1 VPREIR
7 VLMVEDSEDDS
18 LLVLREL
25 EVAGYQVAHLRIDTG
40 PQLRAALDG
49 RKWDVVISDYNMP
62 GFTGVSA
69 LRIVR
74 EREPDLPLIF
84 VSGTMGEEIAVDAM
98 KFGANDYVMKGQL
111 KRLVPAIERELR
123 DAAIRRE
130 QRRMAGEL
138 RESEQRFSKVFHTAS
153 IGIAVTTLLEGRFVE
168 VNEAFVRIVGS
179 ESDLLGRTLREVGL
193 WSDPVDYVRVVDLL
207 AGEGRV
213 RDLDLVIR
221 QMNGTT
227 CPVLASVEHIEVG
240 GESCL
245 LFLLHDVSDRVRL
258 ETQLQQ
264 SQKMEAVGRLAGG
277 VAHDF
282 NNMLTVMMGY
292 CAALNEALA
301 THETLREDVVQI
313 QRAAERAAALT
324 KQLLAFSRQQVMEVQ
339 SVNLNVIVTR
349 LEPMLRRL
357 IPEHIALTTSL
368 ASDLGT
374 IRSDP
379 GQLEQIL
386 MNLIVNSRD
395 AMSSGGELTIE
406 TAAIDLDSAYV
417 DEHVTA
423 RAGSY
428 VRLTVSDT
436 GVGMDEQTKARIFE
450 PFFTTKPPGQ
460 GTGLGLST
468 VYGAVKQNEGFVWV
482 YSEPGLGTTFKIY
495 LPRVDVALEERSEE
509 RVPTSLRGSERI
521 LVVEDDAV
529 LRKLANDMLA
539 RQGYQ
544 VLTASDGVAAME
556 LMSTAD
562 EPIDLLITDIVM
574 PRMGG
579 RELAER
585 LMQERPGMQVLFT
598 SGYTDDMVG
607 RQDLVNS
614 GAAFL
619 QKPYTPTVLWTK
631 VRGLLDAGALR
642 DSEAARRVPRGP
654 GLEDGEEMRRAS

>member
-1 VPREIR
+1 
-7 VLMVEDSEDDS
+7 MVEDSEDDS

-25 EVAGYQVAHLRIDTG
+25 EAAGYQVEHARTDTG
-40 PQLRAALDG
+40 PGLRAALDE

-62 GFTGVSA
+62 GFSGVSA

-84 VSGTMGEEIAVDAM
+84 VSGTMGEEIAVEAM

-123 DAAIRRE
+123 DAATRRE
-130 QRRMAGEL
+130 RRRMEGEL

-153 IGIAVTTLLEGRFVE
+153 IGIAVTTLLDGRFVE
-168 VNEAFVRIVGS
+168 VNEAFMRIVGS
-179 ESDLLGRTLREVGL
+179 EAKWLGRTLREVEL
-193 WSDPVDYVRVVDLL
+193 WSDPVDYVRVIDLL
-207 AGEGRV
+207 AADGRV

-221 QMNGTT
+221 RMNGTT
-227 CPVLASVEHIEVG
+227 CPVLASFEHIEVG

-245 LFLLHDVSDRVRL
+245 LFLMHDVSERMRL
-258 ETQLQQ
+258 EDQLRQ
-264 SQKMEAVGRLAGG
+264 SQKMDAVGRLAGG

-292 CAALNEALA
+292 CASLNEALA
-301 THETLREDVVQI
+301 MHETLREDVLEI
-313 QRAAERAAALT
+313 QRSAERAAALT
-324 KQLLAFSRQQVMEVQ
+324 KQLLAFSRQQVMEVRTV
-339 SVNLNVIVTR
+339 SLNDVVTR

-368 ASDLGT
+368 GNDVGT

-379 GQLEQIL
+379 SQLEQIL
-386 MNLIVNSRD
+386 LNLIVNSRD
-395 AMSSGGELTIE
+395 AMPAGGDLVIE
-406 TAAIDLDSAYV
+406 TAAVELDSAYV

-436 GVGMDEQTKARIFE
+436 GIGMDEQTKARIFE

-460 GTGLGLST
+460 GTGLGLAT
-468 VYGAVKQNEGFVWV
+468 VYGAVQQSQGFVWA

-495 LPRVDVALEERSEE
+495 LPRVDVVVDENAEE
-509 RVPTSLRGSERI
+509 RVPTSLRGTECI
-521 LVVEDDAV
+521 LVVEDDRV
-529 LRKLANDMLA
+529 LRKLASDMLG
-539 RQGYQ
+539 RQGYR
-544 VLTASDGVAAME
+544 VLTAPDGIAALE
-556 LMSTAD
+556 LLSGTA
-562 EPIDLLITDIVM
+562 ERVDLLITDIVM

-585 LMQERPGMQVLFT
+585 LKQERHDLRVLFT

-607 RQDLVNS
+607 RQDLVSS

-619 QKPYTPTVLWTK
+619 QKPYTPTALWTK
-631 VRGLLDAGALR
+631 VRGLLDAGALSR
-642 DSEAARRVPRGP
+642 P
-654 GLEDGEEMRRAS
+654 